1 MRCGCFCCA
10 VGTPPKT
17 KNPNPSLSR
26 KGLDLPC
33 LVRVVIQNFLKTIVV
48 QFIFET
54 IGWQFACIT
63 SRWAAV
69 PMGSCIEKTAAFYSD
84 HFGTWS
90 AAHPCFCASVCRRI
104 HCKRGRPDVIYT
116 TEKAW
121 QCSKQ
126 NTVSLFQERLSYFI
140 RYS

>member
-69 PMGSCIEKTAAFYSD
+69 LKKQLPSIPIISVHGLRHT
-84 HFGTWS
+84 H
-90 AAHPCFCASVCRRI
+90 ASVLLFAGVSI
-104 HCKRGRPDVIYT
+104 ASVVALTLFTLQKKRGSVQSKTLLVFFRSGCLISYAT
-116 TEKAW
+116 LKA
-121 QCSKQ
+121 
-126 NTVSLFQERLSYFI
+126 
-140 RYS
+140 